1 MEVCFSGTLV
11 GTSGRDAQPWNSWTP
26 PANRPNLFWQS
37 GGADRHPAV
46 VSSQQRRN
54 FPYPASST
62 SILTQTSTPD
72 RPLPPRNNPAIS
84 NPGRDHLLTSP
95 ALCLTIT
102 AHISQRDP
110 NLKRAVSC
118 TALRLLSF
126 QTAAVE
132 AKINSP
138 PFPSLPRLQA
148 LNKPPRLHALQPQPA
163 QRRSADPVDVNIEL
177 ASRRGAVRGWCEL
190 FFLDGI
196 GSLAAQKRT
205 GKAAAILLGVLM
217 LAFAMI

>member
-1 MEVCFSGTLV
+1 MLEVCFSGTLM

-37 GGADRHPAV
+37 GGADRHSAV

-72 RPLPPRNNPAIS
+72 RPLPPRKQSS
-84 NPGRDHLLTSP
+84 NIKSRPRPSTSP
-95 ALCLTIT
+95 ALFLTIT

-126 QTAAVE
+126 QSAAVK

-138 PFPSLPRLQA
+138 PSPLSRVSKLSTSHPGFMHC
-148 LNKPPRLHALQPQPA
+148 NHN
-163 QRRSADPVDVNIEL
+163 RS
-177 ASRRGAVRGWCEL
+177 SG
-190 FFLDGI
+190 
-196 GSLAAQKRT
+196 AAQTRS
-205 GKAAAILLGVLM
+205 I
-217 LAFAMI
+217 